1 MSSLQIFRGQNTL
14 GFLQGDHVGDIRRR
28 TLRSNSIPYRLCLIQ
43 QLVWRASNLGS
54 NLANDHTE
62 DNETPSLCNKA
73 GPDHLVRATSSHI
86 LSCIIVRWY
95 YYFFPGLS
103 KMSSPRNCFFP
114 LARGL
119 WAQFW
124 WLLLHACPQLDLC
137 CQFCPPTECLIC
149 IRWSSNQV
157 RHRQGCQ
164 RWALASNSWGSA
176 EVSRNQGDIR
186 TDL

>member
-1 MSSLQIFRGQNTL
+1 MWAKLLVTRRGTASTHVSIVQTNSSIRS
-14 GFLQGDHVGDIRRR
+14 RRR
-28 TLRSNSIPYRLCLIQ
+28 STPCDIWHDVEDAIKGQSDRSHGAHHLFSHLPCLH
-43 QLVWRASNLGS
+43 
-54 NLANDHTE
+54 HT
-62 DNETPSLCNKA
+62 
-73 GPDHLVRATSSHI
+73 
-86 LSCIIVRWY
+86 VRWY

-149 IRWSSNQV
+149 FRWSSNQV